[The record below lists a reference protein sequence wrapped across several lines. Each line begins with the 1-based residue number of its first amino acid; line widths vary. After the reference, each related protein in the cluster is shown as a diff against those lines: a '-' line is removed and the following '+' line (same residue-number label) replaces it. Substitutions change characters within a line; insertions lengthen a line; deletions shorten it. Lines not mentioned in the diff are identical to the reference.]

1 MALYLVGNRLECQMS
16 KMLQVRCFEME
27 ASDDNDNHSL
37 QSMKS
42 LDN

>member
-1 MALYLVGNRLECQMS
+1 MAIYLVESRLECQMS

-27 ASDDNDNHSL
+27 ASDDNDNDSL

>member
-1 MALYLVGNRLECQMS
+1 MAINLVENRLECQMS
-16 KMLQVRCFEME
+16 KKLQVRCFEME
-27 ASDDNDNHSL
+27 ASDDNDYDSL

>member
-1 MALYLVGNRLECQMS
+1 MAIYLVGNRLECQRS
-16 KMLQVRCFEME
+16 KMLLVRCFEME
-27 ASDDNDNHSL
+27 ASDDNDYDSL